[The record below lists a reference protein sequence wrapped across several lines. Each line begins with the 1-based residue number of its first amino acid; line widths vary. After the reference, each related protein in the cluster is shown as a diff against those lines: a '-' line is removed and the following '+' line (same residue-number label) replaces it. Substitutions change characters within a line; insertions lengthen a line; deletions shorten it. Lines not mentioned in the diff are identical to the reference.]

1 MYVYA
6 CTCMYSIHVYVCI
19 HVCMCILYVHV
30 CTVYM
35 YVCMYVCTCM
45 YVRSTYVCMYICMYL
60 HVYVCMYVCM
70 NVCIYVYVY
79 MYIKHY
85 ISCHI
90 FVLDKSVM
98 ILMTLFYTT
107 MYVYLFFIY
116 RGIALRRSSM
126 SWEWRTSVKYLR
138 KMKIVP
144 VIILSPQIGI

>member
-1 MYVYA
+1 MYVNYMYVHVCICMYMYVQYTCICMYTCMYVHTV
-6 CTCMYSIHVYVCI
+6 CTCMYCV
-19 HVCMCILYVHV
+19 HVCMYV
-30 CTVYM
+30 CT
-35 YVCMYVCTCM
+35 VCTCM
-45 YVRSTYVCMYICMYL
+45 YVRSTYVCTYICMYL
-60 HVYVCMYVCM
+60 H
-70 NVCIYVYVY
+70 VYVY

-126 SWEWRTSVKYLR
+126 SWEWMTSVKYLR